1 MNTKYCFEELDING
15 VSVAEAI
22 AALQAW
28 EAENPEA
35 TESCLNIYSDGYE
48 GAGVEITFHRPMTEV
63 ELSVMEIQQANAIAY
78 QEERDRNEYERLKAK
93 YEGN

>member
-1 MNTKYCFEELDING
+1 MNIKYCFEELDING

-28 EAENPEA
+28 ETENPDA
-35 TESCLNIYSDGYE
+35 TESAINVYSDGE
-48 GAGVEITFHRPMTEV
+48 SAGIELNFYRPMN
-63 ELSVMEIQQANAIAY
+63 ELELNLLKIQQANSDAY
-78 QEERDRNEYERLKAK
+78 QEERDRAEYERLKAK

>member
-1 MNTKYCFEELDING
+1 MNKKYCYEELDING

-28 EAENPEA
+28 ETENPDA
-35 TESCLNIYSDGYE
+35 TDSNLNVYSDGE
-48 GAGVEITFHRPMTEV
+48 SAGVELTFYRPMTEV
-63 ELSVMEIQQANAIAY
+63 ELGVLKIQQANAAAY
-78 QEERDRNEYERLKAK
+78 QEERDRTEYERLKAK

>member
-22 AALQAW
+22 AALQSW
-28 EAENPEA
+28 ETENPDA
-35 TESCLNIYSDGYE
+35 TESAINVYSDGE
-48 GAGVEITFHRPMTEV
+48 SAGIEITFHRPMTEL
-63 ELSVMEIQQANAIAY
+63 ELNVQKIQKANSDQW
-78 QEERDRNEYERLKAK
+78 QEERDRAEYERLKAK